1 MDYMNSF
8 LKNSVAID
16 KSLLNKLSCHKR
28 VFEVD
33 FPVQMDSGD
42 VQMFKGFRVQHSNT
56 RGPFKGGIRFSPKV
70 NKEEIKALAML
81 MTWKCAVID
90 IPFGG
95 AKGGVIVDVRELSK
109 PELER
114 LTRAYTRAIY
124 NIIGPEKDVPAPDM
138 NTTPEM
144 MAWIADEYS
153 KIKGRKTLAVVTGK
167 PLKAGGSEGRIEA
180 TGWGGVCVLGELAKK
195 KRLVP
200 EKTTIAIQGFGNVG
214 YHFAYF
220 AQKAGFKIIALS
232 DIKGGIYNPE
242 GIDVLIT
249 DKYNLDFLRTK
260 QGIKKITNKE
270 ILEIEADVLVPAAI
284 GGVLT
289 KENALQVRAP
299 FIIEM
304 ANTPTT
310 PEADKMLKENE
321 TLIVPDILANAGG
334 VAVSY
339 FEWLQNRTGERWKKK
354 EVLEKLSKKMTS
366 AFENVWNTAQ
376 NDKIDMRAAA
386 YIIALERIAK
396 AMKR

>member
-1 MDYMNSF
+1 
-8 LKNSVAID
+8 
-16 KSLLNKLSCHKR
+16 
-28 VFEVD
+28 
-33 FPVQMDSGD
+33 
-42 VQMFKGFRVQHSNT
+42 MFKGFRVQHSNT